1 MLSQPSLPL
10 PPFSKKAKASVQ
22 LSADDLAAV
31 KERVADGICVLGLR
45 FTEDMAVPGERFETL
60 RRELGDGF
68 IGVEIDSSEGNEWGI
83 RKRAHSVLTGDLVD
97 EPGHPTREALDQ
109 VLEFFRSRL
118 VEPAAG

>member
-1 MLSQPSLPL
+1 M
-10 PPFSKKAKASVQ
+10 Q
-22 LSADDLAAV
+22 LSDDDLTIGEGA
-31 KERVADGICVLGLR
+31 RRRRHLR
-45 FTEDMAVPGERFETL
+45 ARACASPRTWPCPAERFETL

-68 IGVEIDSSEGNEWGI
+68 IGVEIDSSEGNPWGI
-83 RKRAHSVLTGDLVD
+83 PKRAHSVLTGDLVD